1 MSEVEKRLKEY
12 SIKKEVQE
20 IEKRLREDANKKL
33 CLIDTMSNFPKLS
46 LSLSYIGLII
56 LIEKRFYDNNNNN
69 NNNKE
74 LVKTI

>member
-46 LSLSYIGLII
+46 LSLLRRSNNINRKKI
-56 LIEKRFYDNNNNN
+56 L
-69 NNNKE
+69 
-74 LVKTI
+74 